1 MRRQLYGEDD
11 DRSFFDSIRQELK
24 ATDKKLEEGRAV
36 LHHLEMYLVNVAC
49 DDPGASIGA
58 NLVLPLL
65 QERLDAHA
73 QEFAAQKSAAAQE
86 AIIRMEARTV
96 FTHTAAL
103 TYALTSAC
111 LHFLTPSVSLSDD

>member
-1 MRRQLYGEDD
+1 MRRQLYGEED

-24 ATDKKLEEGRAV
+24 ATDKKLEDGRAV
-36 LHHLEMYLVNVAC
+36 LHHLEMHLVNVAC
-49 DDPGASIGA
+49 DDPGAIIGS

-86 AIIRMEARTV
+86 AIIKMEAR
-96 FTHTAAL
+96 L
-103 TYALTSAC
+103 LLLSILGGTY
-111 LHFLTPSVSLSDD
+111 VGY

>member
-49 DDPGASIGA
+49 NAGIQDEGHQQ
-58 NLVLPLL
+58 LLHVPL
-65 QERLDAHA
+65 RN
-73 QEFAAQKSAAAQE
+73 
-86 AIIRMEARTV
+86 V
-96 FTHTAAL
+96 
-103 TYALTSAC
+103 
-111 LHFLTPSVSLSDD
+111 